1 MATNALFKWY
11 EPLPG
16 WAKATV
22 IIGPAV
28 IVTLIG
34 ISIWNKVKKNKQIA
48 DSNRVATDSV
58 GTLNQLASNG
68 VLPTHTDAE
77 FESWSQQLVQA
88 FGGCGTDNTA
98 VENIM
103 KQLNND
109 ADIYK
114 LIAIF
119 GTRSYSGCMLI
130 FEGTETLSLPAAIT
144 NEMGTTERETLN
156 SILASKGI
164 HFTF

>member
-1 MATNALFKWY
+1 MSNALYRWY
-11 EPLPG
+11 QPLPG
-16 WAKATV
+16 AAKAVV

-28 IVTLIG
+28 ILTLIG

-58 GTLNQLASNG
+58 GTLNQLAGNG

-88 FGGCGTDNTA
+88 FSGCGTDNTA

-114 LIAIF
+114 LIAIY
-119 GTRSYSGCMLI
+119 GTRSYDGCKWIL
-130 FEGTETLSLPAAIT
+130 EGTQTLSLPAAIT
-144 NEMGTTERETLN
+144 NEMGSGERDTIN